1 MCTEQGQGKVSL
13 TQTAPEPPPASH
25 TSRSLLLLLQS
36 RRICSR
42 HQHWESAPGTGNPE
56 GWMFTAHTGHTTA
69 IECKQLLI
77 APNPCWLLNEPS
89 PSEMAP
95 CLLLQGSGGLS
106 QPNPSCPKK
115 PFPSTPRLCP
125 CSKAT
130 RVTVTPLPRATQ
142 SGCDLPAALEVKD
155 PVIPRQQRLVCA
167 APHGFHDV
175 AARIRANYSSQSN
188 LHPSC
193 QQPQIA
199 LMPGWGKQALIL
211 LEAGNYFQ
219 KI

>member
-1 MCTEQGQGKVSL
+1 
-13 TQTAPEPPPASH
+13 
-25 TSRSLLLLLQS
+25 
-36 RRICSR
+36 
-42 HQHWESAPGTGNPE
+42 
-56 GWMFTAHTGHTTA
+56 MFTAHTGHTTA

-125 CSKAT
+125 RSKAT